1 MEKLRRPYCVDTA
14 LILWIGVLALS
25 ALQIL
30 SEIVVSIRYSQ
41 PLSAAI
47 TEDLSTRLSALQE
60 QGSTLGMQYS
70 ADELHLMAAA
80 VPFTGIFMEFLL
92 ALLLALVIW
101 RMSMGRKWA
110 RLALILFACY
120 LGFQTLSGVIMSAQG
135 LSGSFSPI
143 AYYLSQAEGVAG
155 SRAFSFLSSAW
166 SSCRNRGHGC
176 LFQMRKLEADQ
187 WFNDMTAQRRP
198 PMPPMPPLPPVPRT
212 AHSAPVKS
220 SPVLSAASGRSQVPS
235 T

>member
-155 SRAFSFLSSAW
+155 SRAFSFFVLCVVILQGIVAMAA
-166 SSCRNRGHGC
+166 

-198 PMPPMPPLPPVPRT
+198 PMPPMPPLPPVLPNGPQRPR
-212 AHSAPVKS
+212 
-220 SPVLSAASGRSQVPS
+220 
-235 T
+235 

>member
-30 SEIVVSIRYSQ
+30 SEIVVSIRYLQ

-155 SRAFSFLSSAW
+155 SRAFSFFVLCVVILQGIVAMAA
-166 SSCRNRGHGC
+166 

-198 PMPPMPPLPPVPRT
+198 PMPPMPPLPPVPPNGPQR
-212 AHSAPVKS
+212 P
-220 SPVLSAASGRSQVPS
+220 R
-235 T
+235 

>member
-155 SRAFSFLSSAW
+155 SRAFSFFVLCVVILQGIVAMAA
-166 SSCRNRGHGC
+166 

-198 PMPPMPPLPPVPRT
+198 PMPPMSPLPPVPPNGPQR
-212 AHSAPVKS
+212 P
-220 SPVLSAASGRSQVPS
+220 R
-235 T
+235 

>member
-155 SRAFSFLSSAW
+155 SRAFSFFVLCVVVLQGIVAMAA
-166 SSCRNRGHGC
+166 

-198 PMPPMPPLPPVPRT
+198 PMPPMPPLPPVPPNGPQR
-212 AHSAPVKS
+212 P
-220 SPVLSAASGRSQVPS
+220 R
-235 T
+235 

>member
-120 LGFQTLSGVIMSAQG
+120 LGFQTLSGAIMSAQG

-155 SRAFSFLSSAW
+155 SRAFSFFVLCVVILQGIVAMAA
-166 SSCRNRGHGC
+166 

-198 PMPPMPPLPPVPRT
+198 PMPPMPPLPPVPPNGPQR
-212 AHSAPVKS
+212 P
-220 SPVLSAASGRSQVPS
+220 R
-235 T
+235 

>member
-155 SRAFSFLSSAW
+155 SRAFSFFVLCVVILQGIVAMAA
-166 SSCRNRGHGC
+166 

-198 PMPPMPPLPPVPRT
+198 PMPPMPPLPPVPPNGPQCPR
-212 AHSAPVKS
+212 
-220 SPVLSAASGRSQVPS
+220 
-235 T
+235 

>member
-155 SRAFSFLSSAW
+155 SRAFSFFVLCVVILQGIVAMAA
-166 SSCRNRGHGC
+166 

-198 PMPPMPPLPPVPRT
+198 PMPPMPPLPPVPPNGPQR
-212 AHSAPVKS
+212 P
-220 SPVLSAASGRSQVPS
+220 R
-235 T
+235 

>member
-60 QGSTLGMQYS
+60 QGSTQGMQYS

-120 LGFQTLSGVIMSAQG
+120 LGFQTLSGAIMSAQG
-135 LSGSFSPI
+135 LYGSFSPI

-155 SRAFSFLSSAW
+155 SRAFYF
-166 SSCRNRGHGC
+166 
-176 LFQMRKLEADQ
+176 F
-187 WFNDMTAQRRP
+187 
-198 PMPPMPPLPPVPRT
+198 
-212 AHSAPVKS
+212 
-220 SPVLSAASGRSQVPS
+220 VLCVVIL
-235 T
+235 

>member
-101 RMSMGRKWA
+101 RMSLGRKWA
-110 RLALILFACY
+110 CFALIFFACY
-120 LGFQTLSGVIMSAQG
+120 MGFQTLSGIIMSTQG

-143 AYYLSQAEGVAG
+143 AYYLSQADGVTG
-155 SRAFSFLSSAW
+155 SRVFSFFVLCVVILQGIVAMAA
-166 SSCRNRGHGC
+166 

-187 WFNDMTAQRRP
+187 WFNEMTAQRRP
-198 PMPPMPPLPPVPRT
+198 PMPPLPPVPPNGPQR
-212 AHSAPVKS
+212 P
-220 SPVLSAASGRSQVPS
+220 R
-235 T
+235 

>member
-1 MEKLRRPYCVDTA
+1 
-14 LILWIGVLALS
+14 
-25 ALQIL
+25 
-30 SEIVVSIRYSQ
+30 
-41 PLSAAI
+41 
-47 TEDLSTRLSALQE
+47 
-60 QGSTLGMQYS
+60 
-70 ADELHLMAAA
+70 MAAA

-155 SRAFSFLSSAW
+155 SRAFSFFVLCVVVLQGIVAMAA
-166 SSCRNRGHGC
+166 

-198 PMPPMPPLPPVPRT
+198 PMPPMPPLPPVPPNGPQR
-212 AHSAPVKS
+212 P
-220 SPVLSAASGRSQVPS
+220 R
-235 T
+235 

>member
-120 LGFQTLSGVIMSAQG
+120 LGFQTLSGVIMSTQG

-155 SRAFSFLSSAW
+155 SRAFSFFVLCVVILQGIVAMAA
-166 SSCRNRGHGC
+166 

-198 PMPPMPPLPPVPRT
+198 PMPPMPPLPPVPPNGPQR
-212 AHSAPVKS
+212 P
-220 SPVLSAASGRSQVPS
+220 R
-235 T
+235 

>member
-143 AYYLSQAEGVAG
+143 AYYLSQADGVTG
-155 SRAFSFLSSAW
+155 SRVFSFFVLCVVILQGIVAMAA
-166 SSCRNRGHGC
+166 

-198 PMPPMPPLPPVPRT
+198 PMPPMPPLPPVPPNGPQR
-212 AHSAPVKS
+212 P
-220 SPVLSAASGRSQVPS
+220 R
-235 T
+235 

>member
-155 SRAFSFLSSAW
+155 SRAFSFFVLCVVILQGIVAMAA
-166 SSCRNRGHGC
+166 

-198 PMPPMPPLPPVPRT
+198 PMPPMPPLPPVP
-212 AHSAPVKS
+212 PN
-220 SPVLSAASGRSQVPS
+220 GRQRPR
-235 T
+235 

>member
-120 LGFQTLSGVIMSAQG
+120 LGFQTLSGVIMSVQG

-155 SRAFSFLSSAW
+155 SRAFSFFVLCVVILQGIVAMAA
-166 SSCRNRGHGC
+166 

-198 PMPPMPPLPPVPRT
+198 PMPPMPPLPPVP
-212 AHSAPVKS
+212 PN
-220 SPVLSAASGRSQVPS
+220 GRQRPR
-235 T
+235 

>member
-47 TEDLSTRLSALQE
+47 TEDLSARLSALQE

-155 SRAFSFLSSAW
+155 SRAFSFFVLCVVILQGIVAMAA
-166 SSCRNRGHGC
+166 

-198 PMPPMPPLPPVPRT
+198 PMPPMPPLPPVPPNGPQR
-212 AHSAPVKS
+212 P
-220 SPVLSAASGRSQVPS
+220 R
-235 T
+235 

>member
-155 SRAFSFLSSAW
+155 SRAFSFFVLCVVILQGIVAMAA
-166 SSCRNRGHGC
+166 

-198 PMPPMPPLPPVPRT
+198 PMPPMPSLPPVPPNGPQR
-212 AHSAPVKS
+212 P
-220 SPVLSAASGRSQVPS
+220 R
-235 T
+235 

>member
-155 SRAFSFLSSAW
+155 SRAFCFFVLCVVILQGIVAMAA
-166 SSCRNRGHGC
+166 

-198 PMPPMPPLPPVPRT
+198 PMPPMPPLPPVPPNGPQR
-212 AHSAPVKS
+212 P
-220 SPVLSAASGRSQVPS
+220 R
-235 T
+235 

>member
-80 VPFTGIFMEFLL
+80 VPFTGISMEFLL

-110 RLALILFACY
+110 RLALILFPCY

-155 SRAFSFLSSAW
+155 SRAFSFFVLCVVILQGIVAMAA
-166 SSCRNRGHGC
+166 

-198 PMPPMPPLPPVPRT
+198 PMPPMPPLPPVPPNGPQR
-212 AHSAPVKS
+212 P
-220 SPVLSAASGRSQVPS
+220 R
-235 T
+235 

>member
-155 SRAFSFLSSAW
+155 SRAFSFFVLCVVILQGIVAMAA
-166 SSCRNRGHGC
+166 

-198 PMPPMPPLPPVPRT
+198 PLPPVPPNGPQR
-212 AHSAPVKS
+212 P
-220 SPVLSAASGRSQVPS
+220 R
-235 T
+235 

>member
-101 RMSMGRKWA
+101 RMSLGRKWA
-110 RLALILFACY
+110 RFALIFFACY
-120 LGFQTLSGVIMSAQG
+120 MGFQTLSGIIMSTQG

-155 SRAFSFLSSAW
+155 SRAFSFFVLCVVILQGIVAMAA
-166 SSCRNRGHGC
+166 

-198 PMPPMPPLPPVPRT
+198 PMPPMPPLPPVPPNGPQR
-212 AHSAPVKS
+212 P
-220 SPVLSAASGRSQVPS
+220 R
-235 T
+235 

>member
-155 SRAFSFLSSAW
+155 SRAFSFFVL
-166 SSCRNRGHGC
+166 CVVILRGIVAMAA

-198 PMPPMPPLPPVPRT
+198 PMPPMPPLPPVPPNGPQR
-212 AHSAPVKS
+212 P
-220 SPVLSAASGRSQVPS
+220 R
-235 T
+235 

>member
-143 AYYLSQAEGVAG
+143 AFYLSQAEGVAG
-155 SRAFSFLSSAW
+155 SRAFSFFVLCVVILQGIVAMAA
-166 SSCRNRGHGC
+166 

-198 PMPPMPPLPPVPRT
+198 PMPPMPPLPPVPPNGPQR
-212 AHSAPVKS
+212 P
-220 SPVLSAASGRSQVPS
+220 R
-235 T
+235 

>member
-60 QGSTLGMQYS
+60 QGSTQGMQYS

-120 LGFQTLSGVIMSAQG
+120 LGFQTLSGVIMSTQG

-155 SRAFSFLSSAW
+155 SRAFSFFVLCVVILQGIVAMAA
-166 SSCRNRGHGC
+166 

-198 PMPPMPPLPPVPRT
+198 PMPPMPPLPPVPPNGPQR
-212 AHSAPVKS
+212 P
-220 SPVLSAASGRSQVPS
+220 R
-235 T
+235 